1 MLLSK
6 TCNPG
11 YYCKPQRL
19 WGTTSSRKEDSGLFF
34 FFFFFIFKICWL
46 HWEPSSLLPWEVW
59 RLVNF
64 SDGRTLKAWFPLSVL
79 SLSFPLAQCVWE
91 RMRKK
96 KKKPTQSEKER
107 ERFGVCVCWRERK
120 TRKGE
125 LQWDAESKEKM
136 DAALSHPPL
145 FFCIVCHNESQGLHN
160 PAQLLS
166 THLITNGD

>member
-11 YYCKPQRL
+11 YYCKPQRV
-19 WGTTSSRKEDSGLFF
+19 WGTTSSRKEDSGFF
-34 FFFFFIFKICWL
+34 FFLFFFFIFKICWL

-96 KKKPTQSEKER
+96 KKKTHTE
-107 ERFGVCVCWRERK
+107 
-120 TRKGE
+120 RKGE
-125 LQWDAESKEKM
+125 WEIRCVCVGGKERQEKEN
-136 DAALSHPPL
+136 
-145 FFCIVCHNESQGLHN
+145 CNETRKARRRWMPRFPILPYFS
-160 PAQLLS
+160 A
-166 THLITNGD
+166 